1 MSEVQNIKTLIHEI
15 THADLHVPEIEQSNK
30 KDNRTREIEAESTAF
45 VVSNHYGIDT
55 SDYSFGYLASW
66 SSSRELEELQSS
78 LETIQNK
85 QMN

>member
-1 MSEVQNIKTLIHEI
+1 
-15 THADLHVPEIEQSNK
+15 
-30 KDNRTREIEAESTAF
+30 

-78 LETIQNK
+78 LETIQK
-85 QMN
+85 QANELIDRIDEKLLELQKKKI